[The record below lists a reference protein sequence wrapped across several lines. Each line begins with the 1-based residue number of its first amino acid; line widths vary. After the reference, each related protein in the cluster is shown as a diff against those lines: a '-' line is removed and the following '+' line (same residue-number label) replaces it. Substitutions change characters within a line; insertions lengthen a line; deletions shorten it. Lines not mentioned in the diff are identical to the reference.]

1 MQATRKAG
9 AGRAGG
15 DHLACCVCEVCWAGE
30 VISVAAGFGAGF
42 LGFGF
47 GVAPSAAAHAAA
59 VGVAASFPA
68 SFGAGL
74 GLGFPALPSPAAAE
88 APSLFFSVAP
98 EEGAAAVAVPFLA
111 ASVPVSL
118 PVSLGA
124 SLAAGGLATAV
135 FFFASPAA
143 CDPGAGGL
151 VPV

>member
-15 DHLACCVCEVCWAGE
+15 DHLACCACEVCWAGE
-30 VISVAAGFGAGF
+30 VMSVVAGFGAGF

-47 GVAPSAAAHAAA
+47 GVAPSAAAPAAA

-74 GLGFPALPSPAAAE
+74 GFGFAAVPSPAAAE
-88 APSLFFSVAP
+88 APSLGVSV
-98 EEGAAAVAVPFLA
+98 
-111 ASVPVSL
+111 
-118 PVSLGA
+118 
-124 SLAAGGLATAV
+124 AAGGLAATAV

-143 CDPGAGGL
+143 SDPGAGAL